1 MLQSRRRSR
10 SSRWPLVAVVVLIA
24 LLVGLFAGGHTG
36 WMPGWVRSA
45 FTNQTAQERQSESI
59 LGLIEKNYYRPVDA
73 QSLTNHGLV
82 AAVASLDDPYSHYFP
97 PQKLQPFKQETNPE
111 VSGIGVSVSPNPQGL
126 YVDLVFPGGPAA
138 KAKVGEGEIIV
149 AVNGK
154 SLTGLSLTKAS
165 NLVKGRTGTQV
176 HLTLLSHGKRRTVS
190 VERQE
195 VVEPV
200 AFSKLMT
207 YHGKKLGYVEFAQFT
222 QNSAAQLR
230 TQVKKMLAA
239 GAQGL
244 ILDLRDNPGGLVT
257 QAIGVASIFIP
268 NGTIVS
274 TRGRNQPTT
283 VYTALGGKA
292 LLAPSIPLA
301 VLVNRDTAS
310 SAEIVTAA
318 LQQRRHATVVG
329 TRTYGKG
336 VFQESQSVDGGGILD
351 ITVGEFFTP
360 NGTNL
365 GGSGVAQGKDLTR
378 GPGIKPNDYVADN
391 PEAPGPAALKKAE
404 SVLAGEL

>member
-1 MLQSRRRSR
+1 ML
-10 SSRWPLVAVVVLIA
+10 LVVVA
-24 LLVGLFAGGHTG
+24 LLVGGFAGGHSG
-36 WMPGWVRSA
+36 WMPGWLRSA
-45 FTNQTAQERQSESI
+45 FTNQSAQDRQTQSI
-59 LGLIEKNYYRPVDA
+59 LGLIEKDYYRPVDA
-73 QSLTNHGLV
+73 QSLANHGLV
-82 AAVASLDDPYSHYFP
+82 AAVQSLDDPYSHYYP
-97 PQKLQPFKQETNPE
+97 PEKLQPFRQETNPQ
-111 VSGIGVSVSPNPQGL
+111 VSGIGISVSANAKGL

-138 KAKVGEGEIIV
+138 KAKVTQGEIIV
-149 AVNGK
+149 AVNGT
-154 SLTGLSLTKAS
+154 SLKGLSLARAS
-165 NLVKGRTGTQV
+165 DLVKGRTGTRV
-176 HLTLLSHGKRRTVS
+176 SLTLLSNGKPHTVTVVRR
-190 VERQE
+190 E

-200 AFSKLMT
+200 AFSKLIK
-207 YHGKKLGYVEFAQFT
+207 YHGTKLGYVEFAQFT

-230 TQVKKMLAA
+230 IQVKRMLAA

-244 ILDLRDNPGGLVT
+244 ILDLRDNPGGLVA

-268 NGTIVS
+268 SGTIVT

-318 LQQRRHATVVG
+318 LQQRRHAQVIG

-336 VFQESQSVDGGGILD
+336 VFQESQTVAGGGILD

-365 GGSGVAQGKDLTR
+365 GGSGVAQGRDLTR
-378 GPGIKPNDYVADN
+378 GPGIKPNVYVPDN
-391 PEAPGPAALKKAE
+391 PTAPGPAALHTAE